1 MASVYLKYDK
11 KTKINEKYAIYILIL
26 DFSVYTIKL

>member
-11 KTKINEKYAIYILIL
+11 KTKINEKHAVYILSL
-26 DFSVYTIKL
+26 GFSVYTIKL